1 MQISWVLSEQER
13 ERRFNKLKKV
23 TFRNNLIPD
32 CAETHPIATSSHCH
46 QPLAAT
52 PLHKSLEIDFTI
64 EEQLRLENLRDYVK
78 AMAVPR

>member
-32 CAETHPIATSSHCH
+32 SAETHPVATSSHCD
-46 QPLAAT
+46 QPLVAT